1 MLGSVS
7 TIRGSKLFFYQWITG
22 IKNFVF
28 VLFVLAGCKLPE
40 LPEPDLSQMEFQKTP
55 EIQTEL
61 TKEKIPI
68 TLAFD
73 QAPISQALA
82 EISAETGASIVW
94 SKEADSTYI
103 SGTFSG
109 VDVNNLLLAI
119 AKRYGLEMTIL
130 EDVFYLG
137 PPSQSDFVSVVVR
150 SPYVDDELL
159 PSLQNCLSDFGKIG
173 KFASC
178 YIVSDYIYNVKKV
191 LDVIKVLREKLGRAY
206 IAEVYFIRMKNS
218 DLLDLQ
224 IKLDAENIDLFAC
237 SWTLDELFR
246 ATLGIEGGRSIS
258 SSVNVPRLYLSEGR
272 TSTLSVG
279 EELTKSKSQ
288 ISSEGYSTVSG
299 YDKFTDGVEITL
311 TPARVAEN
319 LIAVDVNLSVSKF
332 EDSSEEIPAN
342 AKSSIRSP
350 GVLVADGRVSFLGA
364 LQTKQE
370 TKGLKIFGGSVSK
383 TDEIVTIWLKIRE
396 VSLKN

>member
-1 MLGSVS
+1 M
-7 TIRGSKLFFYQWITG
+7 
-22 IKNFVF
+22 
-28 VLFVLAGCKLPE
+28 
-40 LPEPDLSQMEFQKTP
+40 
-55 EIQTEL
+55 
-61 TKEKIPI
+61 
-68 TLAFD
+68 
-73 QAPISQALA
+73 A
-82 EISAETGASIVW
+82 EISAQTGASIVW

-224 IKLDAENIDLFAC
+224 IKLDAENVDLFAC

-332 EDSSEEIPAN
+332 EDSAEEIPAN

-396 VSLKN
+396 VSLKI

>member
-1 MLGSVS
+1 MLASVS
-7 TIRGSKLFFYQWITG
+7 SFRGSKSFFYQLITG

-28 VLFVLAGCKLPE
+28 VLLLLTGCKLPE
-40 LPEPDLSQMEFQKTP
+40 LPEPDLSGIHFQTMP
-55 EIQTEL
+55 EVQTEL
-61 TKEKIPI
+61 TKEKIQI
-68 TLAFD
+68 TLTFD

-82 EISAETGASIVW
+82 EISAQTGASIVW

-224 IKLDAENIDLFAC
+224 IKLDAENVDLFAC

-332 EDSSEEIPAN
+332 EDSAEEIPAN

-396 VSLKN
+396 VSLKI

>member
-1 MLGSVS
+1 M
-7 TIRGSKLFFYQWITG
+7 T
-22 IKNFVF
+22 
-28 VLFVLAGCKLPE
+28 
-40 LPEPDLSQMEFQKTP
+40 
-55 EIQTEL
+55 
-61 TKEKIPI
+61 
-68 TLAFD
+68 FD
-73 QAPISQALA
+73 QAPISTALA
-82 EISAETGASIVW
+82 EISAQTGASIVW

-103 SGTFSG
+103 SGTFSA
-109 VDVNNLLLAI
+109 VDVNNMLLAI
-119 AKRYGLEMTIL
+119 AKRYGLEMTIM

-159 PSLQNCLSDFGKIG
+159 PSLQNCLSDFGKLG

-218 DLLDLQ
+218 DLIDLQ
-224 IKLDAENIDLFAC
+224 IKLDAENVDLFAC

-246 ATLGIEGGRSIS
+246 ATLGIEGGRTVS

-272 TSTLSVG
+272 TSILSVG
-279 EELTKSKSQ
+279 EELTRSKAQVSA
-288 ISSEGYSTVSG
+288 EGYSSVSG
-299 YDKFTDGVEITL
+299 YEKFTDGVEISL
-311 TPARVAEN
+311 TPARIGED
-319 LIAVDVNLSVSKF
+319 LISVDVNLSVSKF

-342 AKSSIRSP
+342 SKSSIKSP
-350 GVLVADGRVSFLGA
+350 GVLVTDGRVSFLGA
-364 LQTKQE
+364 LQSKQNS
-370 TKGLKIFGGSVSK
+370 KGLKFFGGSAAKS
-383 TDEIVTIWLKIRE
+383 DEIVTIWLKIRE

>member
-1 MLGSVS
+1 MSESVS
-7 TIRGSKLFFYQWITG
+7 TIRGSKLFFYQWIID
-22 IKNFVF
+22 IKNLVF
-28 VLFVLAGCKLPE
+28 VLFLLTGCSLPE
-40 LPEPDLSQMEFQKTP
+40 LPEPDLSGIQFQKTP

-61 TKEKIPI
+61 SKEKILI
-68 TLAFD
+68 TLTFD

-82 EISAETGASIVW
+82 EISAQTGASIVW

-224 IKLDAENIDLFAC
+224 IKLDAENVDLFAC

-332 EDSSEEIPAN
+332 EDSAEEIPAN